1 PAAFPYT
8 TLFRSGERTGF
19 CGGLRDLSAFRGRN
33 RFVFRNR
40 RCAGRISGLRS
51 AVQKR
56 MRRFRLTSLVAGAV
70 LAGVISS
77 PASAQEQ
84 DVARRSYPFFQR
96 TLTIAVNAAVPGEL
110 QILRS
115 RAAR

>member
-1 PAAFPYT
+1 GSFGRGEATRRGAAQRLKPEGST
-8 TLFRSGERTGF
+8 VLFRGERTGF

-33 RFVFRNR
+33 RFVCRNR

-84 DVARRSYPFFQR
+84 RSEEH
-96 TLTIAVNAAVPGEL
+96 TSEL
-110 QILRS
+110 QS
-115 RAAR
+115 R